1 MLLLIHLYFI
11 LYKSNIYCILTNK
24 AMKPEAALY
33 VKNQLA
39 RASDRLKHYVE
50 SPGWTYAKRPGFY
63 RIDKYIRDFLG
74 GERESRWVII
84 PGLRGVGKTTVLAQL
99 FFKCKKALK
108 DKHVLYISVDDIVT
122 AGLTLSEV
130 LEEYERILGKS
141 FEAQSNPVILFI
153 DEVQQDKKWAAVL
166 KSMYDKARNVF
177 VVCTGSSAVQLQTNA
192 DVARRGIFEKL
203 YPLNFSEYEMLKR
216 NKFPEPRLKQSIKD
230 AIYDSSSASE
240 VHTRLG
246 MLDRKIA
253 TQWAKFEENDL
264 DEFLSTGTLPFT
276 FRAQDVNIHERIGR
290 LIDRMIAKDIPEM
303 GKFDLKTLAVIKKLL
318 FIMAD
323 SNDGF
328 SINKASSI
336 LGIERITLTA
346 VLDALEKAEIIIRIP
361 PHGSSAVAV
370 RKPSKYL
377 FMSPA
382 IRMSL
387 LSITG
392 LDETFLARKGKLLED
407 VSALHFYREFVSS
420 GAGGLTYDTA
430 GAGADF
436 ILQIT
441 NKKQIA
447 IEIGMGDKDF
457 SQVKNTMDKVR
468 CDYGLIFCAS
478 NAINLSEKDNIIKI
492 PHRYFLLM

>member
-1 MLLLIHLYFI
+1 
-11 LYKSNIYCILTNK
+11 
-24 AMKPEAALY
+24 MKPEAALY

-203 YPLNFSEYEMLKR
+203 YPLNFGEYQMLK
-216 NKFPEPRLKQSIKD
+216 NNIFPLPQLKQQIKTALYDSASAEEVFTRLKKLESSVKGQWKKFDKKD
-230 AIYDSSSASE
+230 
-240 VHTRLG
+240 
-246 MLDRKIA
+246 
-253 TQWAKFEENDL
+253 F

-276 FRAQDVNIHERIGR
+276 LRAQTTNIYEGIG
-290 LIDRMIAKDIPEM
+290 LLVDRMINKDIQE
-303 GKFDLKTLAVIKKLL
+303 
-318 FIMAD
+318 
-323 SNDGF
+323 
-328 SINKASSI
+328 
-336 LGIERITLTA
+336 
-346 VLDALEKAEIIIRIP
+346 
-361 PHGSSAVAV
+361 
-370 RKPSKYL
+370 
-377 FMSPA
+377 
-382 IRMSL
+382 
-387 LSITG
+387 
-392 LDETFLARKGKLLED
+392 
-407 VSALHFYREFVSS
+407 
-420 GAGGLTYDTA
+420 
-430 GAGADF
+430 
-436 ILQIT
+436 
-441 NKKQIA
+441 
-447 IEIGMGDKDF
+447 
-457 SQVKNTMDKVR
+457 
-468 CDYGLIFCAS
+468 
-478 NAINLSEKDNIIKI
+478 
-492 PHRYFLLM
+492 